1 MIQTLYFVRHT
12 KTTQSGKL
20 LGKTDP
26 PLTTASHQQLLT
38 IFDSL
43 SKPDRVISS
52 PKLRCLEPAQTY
64 AEKSGLI
71 LSIENELQEMD
82 FGLWDGKSY
91 DWLWQNTA
99 QPSIG
104 EFWQNPWDIA
114 VPEGE
119 SMISFSTRIALW
131 WHNFTAD
138 RTDDT
143 VLIVTHGGVIKQLL
157 ALWLELPNGVS
168 SHLNCFEVGYGC
180 VVKVTVFYDE
190 NGKAWPKVVF

>member
-1 MIQTLYFVRHT
+1 MIQTLYFIRHT
-12 KTTQSGKL
+12 ETTQSGML
-20 LGKTDP
+20 LGKTDS
-26 PLTTASHQQLLT
+26 PLTSTSHQQLLT

-43 SKPDRVISS
+43 PKPDRVISS
-52 PKLRCLEPAQTY
+52 PKLRCLAPAQAY
-64 AEKSGLI
+64 AEKSGLA
-71 LSIENELQEMD
+71 LSIKSELQEMD

-91 DWLWQNTA
+91 DWLWQNATD
-99 QPSIG
+99 PSIG

-119 SMISFSTRIALW
+119 SMITFNNRIASW
-131 WHNFTAD
+131 WQTFTAD

-143 VLIVTHGGVIKQLL
+143 VLVVTHGGVIKQLL
-157 ALWLELPNGVS
+157 ALWLELPKGVS

-190 NGKAWPKVVF
+190 VGKAWPKVVF